1 MPGLFLLLPVFEQVA
16 DFGQQDLLLRGSGR
30 SDGGCRFALAD
41 QPVHEFDH
49 QKDAEGQDRKVHAL
63 LDEIAVVPVN
73 GLGSGFD
80 DRFAAPAD
88 HLADRMGGVCRRVAY
103 LGDVQPQGREVRIA
117 DQRADRGHDDVVHQ
131 RGDDLAERAADDN
144 ADGHVHDVAL
154 EGELAEFLEKCHVD
168 AS

>member
-49 QKDAEGQDRKVHAL
+49 QKDAEGQDSEIHAL
-63 LDEIAVVPVN
+63 LDECAVIPP
-73 GLGSGFD
+73 
-80 DRFAAPAD
+80 DRFRRNTLRRTRPDCVGHYVCRFRGEVA
-88 HLADRMGGVCRRVAY
+88 HLADVE
-103 LGDVQPQGREVRIA
+103 PQRREVRIA